1 MDALACVLDQGTAC
15 VVLQS
20 FRAGV
25 NQGTRA
31 FFPRVQGSESSNEV
45 LSAFVCQYY
54 LEHQPPRGLLL
65 SEPIDNAAL
74 LERSE
79 EHTSALQSLMRISY
93 AGFCLKTNKQQNNH
107 TSH

>member
-1 MDALACVLDQGTAC
+1 MIRLSPRYTCTDTHFPYTTLFRSQGTAWG
-15 VVLQS
+15 VVQS

-65 SEPIDNAAL
+65 SEPIDDAAL
-74 LERSE
+74 LETVLEIGRASCRE
-79 EHTSALQSLMRISY
+79 RGCQ
-93 AGFCLKTNKQQNNH
+93 
-107 TSH
+107 